1 MNHARPRWVR
11 AQAPYENV
19 IESSRESSW
28 RYTPAPEGRSNLAP
42 QSPFMNL
49 ARDVSWNNA
58 LEPLPPRQRA
68 REGYSFLILSS
79 LVRRQRSC
87 CGKGAVMEVV
97 YSRCCGIDVHKDF
110 ITACVLVN
118 EPGKQREVRKK
129 EFRTYW
135 SDLQKLKLWLY
146 ASKVERVAMES
157 TGVYWKP
164 VWNVLEG
171 HFPLLLANAYHMRNI
186 PGQKTD
192 QKDSEWISDLL
203 AHGLLRPSFVP
214 PRPIQELRDLTRYR
228 VKLTGE
234 LNRIHG
240 RIEKILED
248 ANVKLGSVASD
259 ILGVTGRRVIEA
271 IIGGQ
276 EHPDWLADKA
286 CGTLRAKRDQLRLVL
301 KGRITDHHRYML
313 RELMADLERIEAK
326 IMRLET
332 EIAERMHPYAEA
344 IERLMSIPG
353 FKLIT
358 AWSIIAEMGTDMSAF
373 PDAAHAASWAGLA
386 PGNNQ
391 SGGKRRSGRTNK
403 GNRWL
408 RRALA
413 QSAWAVSH
421 KSNCFLTAQFY
432 RRASRQGEKKAI
444 VATAH
449 QLLLIAFYILRDGSV
464 YHEKGGI

>member
-1 MNHARPRWVR
+1 M
-11 AQAPYENV
+11 
-19 IESSRESSW
+19 
-28 RYTPAPEGRSNLAP
+28 
-42 QSPFMNL
+42 
-49 ARDVSWNNA
+49 
-58 LEPLPPRQRA
+58 
-68 REGYSFLILSS
+68 
-79 LVRRQRSC
+79 
-87 CGKGAVMEVV
+87 
-97 YSRCCGIDVHKDF
+97 
-110 ITACVLVN
+110 LVN

-146 ASKVERVAMES
+146 ASKVEQVAMES

-171 HFPLLLANAYHMRNI
+171 HFPLLLANPYHMRNI

-192 QKDSEWISDLL
+192 QKDCEWISDLL
-203 AHGLLRPSFVP
+203 AHGLLKRSFVP
-214 PRPIQELRDLTRYR
+214 ERPVQELRDLTRYR
-228 VKLTGE
+228 TKLTGE
-234 LNRIHG
+234 HNRIHG
-240 RIEKILED
+240 RIAKIMED

-259 ILGVTGRRVIEA
+259 ILGVTGRRIIKA
-271 IIGGQ
+271 IIAGQ

-313 RELMADLERIEAK
+313 SELMADLDRIEAK
-326 IMRLET
+326 ILRLET
-332 EIAERMHPYAEA
+332 EIANRMKPHADV
-344 IERLMSIPG
+344 IERLMTIPG
-353 FKLIT
+353 LKLIT
-358 AWSIIAEMGTDMSAF
+358 AWTIIAEMGTDMAPF

-408 RRALA
+408 RRALV

-421 KSNCFLTAQFY
+421 RSNCFLTAQFY
-432 RRASRQGEKKAI
+432 RRAARRGEKKAI
-444 VATAH
+444 IATAH
-449 QLLLIAFYILRDGSV
+449 QLLVIAFHILRDGTV
-464 YHEKGGI
+464 YREKGGDYFDQLNPERTKQKLIARLERLGFDVILGNSTHPVPSPSVPPPSPRRRGCPCKCVERGINCKHSQ

>member
-1 MNHARPRWVR
+1 
-11 AQAPYENV
+11 
-19 IESSRESSW
+19 
-28 RYTPAPEGRSNLAP
+28 
-42 QSPFMNL
+42 
-49 ARDVSWNNA
+49 
-58 LEPLPPRQRA
+58 
-68 REGYSFLILSS
+68 
-79 LVRRQRSC
+79 
-87 CGKGAVMEVV
+87 MEVV
-97 YSRCCGIDVHKDF
+97 YRRCCGIDVHKDF
-110 ITACVLVN
+110 VTACVLVN

-171 HFPLLLANAYHMRNI
+171 HFPLLLANPYHMRNI

-234 LNRIHG
+234 LNRVHG
-240 RIEKILED
+240 RIAKILED
-248 ANVKLGSVASD
+248 ANLKLGSVASD

-271 IIGGQ
+271 VIAGQ

-313 RELMADLERIEAK
+313 RELMADLDRTEAK

-332 EIAERMHPYAEA
+332 EIADRMNPYAGT

-353 FKLIT
+353 LKLIT
-358 AWSIIAEMGTDMSAF
+358 AWSIIAEMGTDMSTF

-408 RRALA
+408 RRALV

-432 RRASRQGEKKAI
+432 RRAARQGEKKAI

-449 QLLLIAFYILRDGSV
+449 QLLVIAFYILRDGTV
-464 YHEKGGI
+464 YREKGGNYFDQLNPERTKRKLMARLEGMGFDVILRNSTPDTVLSPPALRPSGRRRGRPCKCVERGIDCKHRQ

>member
-1 MNHARPRWVR
+1 
-11 AQAPYENV
+11 
-19 IESSRESSW
+19 
-28 RYTPAPEGRSNLAP
+28 
-42 QSPFMNL
+42 
-49 ARDVSWNNA
+49 
-58 LEPLPPRQRA
+58 
-68 REGYSFLILSS
+68 
-79 LVRRQRSC
+79 
-87 CGKGAVMEVV
+87 MEVV
-97 YSRCCGIDVHKDF
+97 YRRCCGIDIHKDF

-146 ASKVERVAMES
+146 ASKVEQVGMES

-171 HFPLLLANAYHMRNI
+171 HFPRPLANPLPHAEHSRTEDR
-186 PGQKTD
+186 PERQRVDQRSAGPWAAAAQFRAPATD
-192 QKDSEWISDLL
+192 TGVKGSNALSGETDGECN
-203 AHGLLRPSFVP
+203 
-214 PRPIQELRDLTRYR
+214 R
-228 VKLTGE
+228 VH
-234 LNRIHG
+234 NRIA
-240 RIEKILED
+240 KILEE
-248 ANVKLGSVASD
+248 ANLKLGSVASD
-259 ILGVTGRRVIEA
+259 ILGLTGRRFIEA
-271 IIGGQ
+271 IIAGQ

-313 RELMADLERIEAK
+313 RELMADLDQIEAK
-326 IMRLET
+326 ILRLET
-332 EIAERMHPYAEA
+332 EIADQMRPYAGA
-344 IERLMSIPG
+344 IERLMTIPG

-358 AWSIIAEMGTDMSAF
+358 AWSVVAEMGTDMSAF

-386 PGNNQ
+386 PGNHQ

-408 RRALA
+408 RRALV

-421 KSNCFLTAQFY
+421 KKNCFLTAQFY
-432 RRASRQGEKKAI
+432 RRAARRGAKKAI

-449 QLLLIAFYILRDGSV
+449 QLLVIAFHILRDGTV
-464 YHEKGGI
+464 YREKGGNYFDQLNPERTKRKLMARLERMGFDVILRHSTTDPIPPPSAPPPSAPPPSAPRRGRPCKCVERGIDCKHR